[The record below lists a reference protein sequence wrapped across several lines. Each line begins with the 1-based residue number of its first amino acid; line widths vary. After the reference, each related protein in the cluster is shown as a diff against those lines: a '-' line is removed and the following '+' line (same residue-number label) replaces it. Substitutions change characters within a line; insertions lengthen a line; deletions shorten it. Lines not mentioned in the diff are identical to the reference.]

1 MRQFRRFLIP
11 PVTLFFCSIFIL
23 NAMAQEKLP
32 EIIKKIEP
40 SIVVILT
47 YGKDGK
53 MIGQGSGF
61 FISQSGDIITNMH
74 VLTGVHRAE
83 VKTAKEKFT
92 LSR

>member
-23 NAMAQEKLP
+23 IALAQEKLP
-32 EIIKKIEP
+32 EIVKKIEP

-47 YGKDGK
+47 YDKDGK

-61 FISQSGDIITNMH
+61 FISQSGI
-74 VLTGVHRAE
+74 LLPTGMC
-83 VKTAKEKFT
+83 
-92 LSR
+92 